1 MFPSPHATAK
11 SFRFELL
18 GPIRAWSGGREVDLG
33 SARQRAVLARL
44 LLATGQPH
52 AISDI
57 IEAVWGEELPGN
69 PRNLVHKYVG
79 GLRRALDPEVGDAR
93 ASELLPLI
101 DNGYSLL
108 VDRDQVDL
116 NVFTQT
122 VAEGVALVDIDL
134 PTARERLD
142 TALGLWGGEAFA
154 PLSTEFFDTQ
164 RSRLMERRLSALE
177 DRIGIDIALGL
188 HAQATAELVSLLV
201 ENPLREHLAALLMIA
216 FYRSGR
222 QADALRVF
230 QDCRRKLSH
239 ELAIEP
245 AQELQSIQLQILAGE
260 PIRTIALSCGRA
272 VTPGVQ
278 NGRGR
283 RPASTDTPKGT
294 TQPAVTALEHCHLKP
309 DLGDFTARDRELTQI
324 CTILAEP
331 ADVPPIVVIT
341 GSAGAGKSA
350 LAVHVANLVRSR
362 FPDGQ
367 FHIDLRGMS
376 ARPVT
381 PSQAQ
386 HRLLRMLG
394 MEEVDDL
401 LSGDEL
407 SEVYRSGLGSRTLT
421 IFDDVADERQV
432 RPLLGAGATLITS
445 RRRLTGLEGARMVE
459 LDAMAE
465 DDALRMLGGIIGPER
480 LSTDP
485 AQAVRIGRLTG
496 ALPLALRI
504 AGARLL
510 ARPHWS
516 LGQFADRLADDGRRL
531 RELAHND
538 LDIRVSLAATFHRL
552 SPDSVRAFLLLGLH
566 GEQCFSM
573 RQASALLGISEIDAA
588 DLVEELVD
596 LRLVDARRTEGSGEI
611 RYHLPDLVRDFARV
625 EAQDLD
631 AAPSGSPLQRSSVGI
646 IDLHRHSGAAA

>member
-1 MFPSPHATAK
+1 
-11 SFRFELL
+11 
-18 GPIRAWSGGREVDLG
+18 
-33 SARQRAVLARL
+33 
-44 LLATGQPH
+44 
-52 AISDI
+52 
-57 IEAVWGEELPGN
+57 
-69 PRNLVHKYVG
+69 
-79 GLRRALDPEVGDAR
+79 
-93 ASELLPLI
+93 
-101 DNGYSLL
+101 
-108 VDRDQVDL
+108 
-116 NVFTQT
+116 
-122 VAEGVALVDIDL
+122 
-134 PTARERLD
+134 
-142 TALGLWGGEAFA
+142 
-154 PLSTEFFDTQ
+154 
-164 RSRLMERRLSALE
+164 MERCLSALE

-188 HAQATAELVSLLV
+188 HAQATAELISLLV

-230 QDCRRKLSH
+230 QDCRRRLTH
-239 ELAIEP
+239 ELGIEP

-272 VTPGVQ
+272 VTPGTPD
-278 NGRGR
+278 GRGR
-283 RPASTDTPKGT
+283 RHLSMDTPKGNG
-294 TQPAVTALEHCHLKP
+294 QPGVTALEHSHLKP
-309 DLGDFTARDRELTQI
+309 DLGDFTARDREIAQI

-341 GSAGAGKSA
+341 GSAGTGKSA

-367 FHIDLRGMS
+367 LHIDLRGMS
-376 ARPVT
+376 ADPVT

-394 MEEVDDL
+394 VEEVDEF

-407 SEVYRSGLGSRTLT
+407 SEVYRSELGSRTLT
-421 IFDDVADERQV
+421 IFDDVSDERQV

-459 LDAMAE
+459 LDAMCA
-465 DDALRMLGGIIGPER
+465 DDALRMLSEIIGPER

-485 AQAVRIGRLTG
+485 AQAARIGRLTG
-496 ALPLALRI
+496 SLPLALRI

-516 LGQFADRLADDGRRL
+516 LGQFADRLADDDRRL
-531 RELAHND
+531 MELAHND
-538 LDIRVSLAATFHRL
+538 LDVRASLAATFHHL
-552 SPDSVRAFLLLGLH
+552 NPTSAKAFLLLGLR
-566 GEQCFSM
+566 GEQCFSV
-573 RQASALLGISEIDAA
+573 REASALLGVSEIDAT

-596 LRLVDARRTEGSGEI
+596 LRLVDARRTEGGGEI

-625 EAQDLD
+625 EAQ
-631 AAPSGSPLQRSSVGI
+631 GRCHVG
-646 IDLHRHSGAAA
+646 